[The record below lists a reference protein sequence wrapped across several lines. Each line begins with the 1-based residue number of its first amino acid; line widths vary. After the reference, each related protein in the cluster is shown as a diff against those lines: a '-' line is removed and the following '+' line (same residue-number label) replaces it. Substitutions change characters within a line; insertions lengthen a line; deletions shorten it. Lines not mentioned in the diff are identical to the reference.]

1 MIYGRTKS
9 LTRKV
14 KAMRPVIRIKDTIDR
29 LASHSGIVHIG
40 TLLEK
45 TDFKSRLD
53 NFDGVRFEQRQFSH
67 SDVLFSMIG
76 LLSIAKPDYDAIE
89 LFRPK
94 ADFFNLALGISGCP
108 SAVTLRQRIDLL
120 GHSVEPILAE
130 ESAKLVKTMAPALT
144 PIETGCGPFVPL
156 DIDVSPFD
164 NSKTKKE
171 GVSRTY
177 KGCDGYAPIFAYL
190 GAEGYLVNLQLRN
203 GSQHCQNGT
212 PEFIAQT
219 IGYVRQITPAPV
231 LMRLDSGN
239 DSQDNFADVQHDNV
253 DFIIKR
259 NLRRESPMVWL
270 DLARRCGE
278 PVATRNGKRV
288 WIGKTT
294 VGLNGQ
300 PLPHP
305 IIFKVIER
313 IIDKK
318 GQRLVFPEIEV
329 QTFWCSLVDMP
340 AREVIALYHDH
351 GTSEQ
356 YHSELKT
363 DMDIERLP
371 IGHFAS
377 NSLVLHLAMLTYN
390 ALRIIGQQ
398 SLEEARRRGVK
409 LPGSRLSKHVERR
422 RIRTVIQDLM
432 YMAGRLIYRGRQ
444 WYIGFG
450 CLNPFAELWRLIDT
464 RLRGAAA

>member
-1 MIYGRTKS
+1 
-9 LTRKV
+9 
-14 KAMRPVIRIKDTIDR
+14 MRPVIRIKDTIDR

-40 TLLEK
+40 TLLQK
-45 TDFKSRLD
+45 TDLKSRLD
-53 NFDGVRFEQRQFSH
+53 NFDGLRFEQRQFSH
-67 SDVLFSMIG
+67 SDVLFSLIG

-94 ADFFNLALGISGCP
+94 ADFFKLALGLSGCP

-120 GHSVEPILAE
+120 GHSVETILAE
-130 ESAKLVKTMAPALT
+130 ESAKLVKTAAPALT
-144 PIETGCGPFVPL
+144 PIETSCGPFLPL

-164 NSKTKKE
+164 NSKTQKE

-190 GAEGYLVNLQLRN
+190 GAEGYLANLQLRI

-239 DSQDNFADVQHDNV
+239 DSQDNFADVQGDNV
-253 DFIIKR
+253 HFIIKR
-259 NLRRESPMVWL
+259 NLRRESPMAWL
-270 DLARRCGE
+270 ELARRCGE
-278 PVATRNGKRV
+278 CVPARKGKRI
-288 WIGKTT
+288 WIGKTG
-294 VGLNGQ
+294 VGVNGQ
-300 PLPHP
+300 PLPYP

-313 IIDKK
+313 TIDKK
-318 GQRLVFPEIEV
+318 GQQLVFPDIEV
-329 QTFWCSLVDMP
+329 QTYWCSLVDMP
-340 AREVIALYHDH
+340 AREVIDLYHDH

-371 IGHFAS
+371 SGRFAS
-377 NSLVLHLAMLTYN
+377 NSLVLHLAMVTYN

-398 SLEEARRRGVK
+398 SLEEARRRGIK
-409 LPGSRLSKHVERR
+409 LPGSRSSKHVERR

-450 CLNPFAELWRLIDT
+450 CLNPFAELWRLIDS
-464 RLRGAAA
+464 RLRGATA

>member
-1 MIYGRTKS
+1 
-9 LTRKV
+9 
-14 KAMRPVIRIKDTIDR
+14 MRPAIRIKDTIDR
-29 LASHSGIVHIG
+29 LASHSGIVHVG

-45 TDFKSRLD
+45 TDLKSRLD
-53 NFDGVRFEQRQFSH
+53 NFDGVHFEQRQFSH

-94 ADFFNLALGISGCP
+94 AEFFNLALGLSGCP

-120 GHSVEPILAE
+120 GHSVEPILTE

-164 NSKTKKE
+164 NSKTRKE

-212 PEFIAQT
+212 PDFIAQT
-219 IGYVRQITPAPV
+219 IRYVRQITPAPV

-239 DSQDNFADVQHDNV
+239 DSQDNFPDVQRDSV

-259 NLRRESPMVWL
+259 NLRRESPTAWL
-270 DLARRCGE
+270 DVALRCGQ
-278 PVATRNGKRV
+278 PVAARKGKRV

-294 VGLNGQ
+294 VGINGQ
-300 PLPHP
+300 PLPCP
-305 IIFKVIER
+305 IVFKVIER
-313 IIDKK
+313 TIDKK
-318 GQRLVFPEIEV
+318 GQQLVFPEIEV
-329 QTFWCSLVDMP
+329 ETYWCSLVEMP
-340 AREVIALYHDH
+340 APEVIDLYHDH

-371 IGHFAS
+371 SGHFAS
-377 NSLVLHLAMLTYN
+377 NSLVLHLAMITYN
-390 ALRIIGQQ
+390 ALRIIGQHG
-398 SLEEARRRGVK
+398 LEEARRKGIK
-409 LPGSRLSKHVERR
+409 LPGSRSSKHVERR

-450 CLNPFAELWRLIDT
+450 CLNPFAELWRCIDT
-464 RLRGAAA
+464 RLRGAPA